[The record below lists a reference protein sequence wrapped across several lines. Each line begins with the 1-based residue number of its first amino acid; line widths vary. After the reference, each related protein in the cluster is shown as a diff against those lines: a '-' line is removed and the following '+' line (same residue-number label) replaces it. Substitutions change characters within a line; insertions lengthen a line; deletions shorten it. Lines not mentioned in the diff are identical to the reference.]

1 MNNILK
7 KTSKFDCI
15 LFLVLIFGFVVMNY
29 VVWEDEVLPIAY
41 IIRIAV
47 TVFYSTIIMWLFGD
61 YLVTLEDIDFGVFAT
76 IILSIVSVL
85 FFLGLI
91 ESQNDYVYLFDSRYL
106 GIDFFSVEKKYIFN
120 IVILL
125 FAVLMIPVRLALYK
139 ECSLKNV
146 VMYGMI
152 IVCSTLIS
160 IFLFVHYSG
169 AYFISIGILYSI
181 CVGWLVRSVKR
192 ERMGTMKKADADRLY
207 KKNGL
212 KWLLPGY
219 IIMVC
224 SVIAIVL
231 LSRNHNFMAYIQW
244 NWNKSVLNLSN
255 DNPIEL
261 IMFHGGWLALAAYL
275 LCMIV
280 FLVIA
285 WKFVGHRNAEYKAL
299 QLIYYIAFAALCVRT
314 VGGTLYGLGLS
325 PLSITPPFAGD
336 TAVDDIVFVV
346 ILLISQKQN
355 ITVDRIICIYDELE
369 EFKTG
374 YGSSETKSYA
384 GKQVEI
390 DSASYDYAAFDYMLK
405 VKSDDSDDGTA
416 HSDNKELNICY
427 VGELTDNGNDYEIFL
442 PYETKKAEIIVC
454 LRKSVENSADSSKD
468 TSVLK
473 YHYEYEVS
481 GDEELIMRAVDM
493 VMMNM
498 KETLP
503 NAGVMDSWE
512 WVLDFL

>member
-7 KTSKFDCI
+7 KTSKFDCF
-15 LFLVLIFGFVVMNY
+15 LFLVLIFGFVVMNN
-29 VVWEDEVLPIAY
+29 VVGEDEITPIVF
-41 IIRIAV
+41 IIRITI
-47 TVFYSTIIMWLFGD
+47 TVFYSVMIMWLFGD
-61 YLVTLEDIDFGVFAT
+61 YLVTLEDIDYGVFAT

-91 ESQNDYVYLFDSRYL
+91 ESQNDYVYLFDSKYI
-106 GIDFFSVEKKYIFN
+106 GVDFFSVEKKYIFN

-125 FAVLMIPVRLALYK
+125 FAVQMIPVRLALK
-139 ECSLKNV
+139 KVCSLKNI
-146 VMYGMI
+146 VMYGMT

-160 IFLFVHYSG
+160 IFLFIHYSG
-169 AYFISIGILYSI
+169 AYLVSIGILYSI
-181 CVGWLVRSVKR
+181 CVGWLVMSVKR
-192 ERMGTMKKADADRLY
+192 DRMGTMKKADADRIY

-212 KWLLPGY
+212 KWVLPGY

-224 SVIAIVL
+224 SIIAIVI
-231 LSRNHNFMAYIQW
+231 LSRNHNFMAYMQW
-244 NWNKSVLNLSN
+244 NWNKSVESSN
-255 DNPIEL
+255 ENPIEF
-261 IMFHGGWLALAAYL
+261 IMFYGGWPALAAYL

-285 WKFVGHRNAEYKAL
+285 WKFVGHRNAEYKSL
-299 QLIYYIAFAALCVRT
+299 QLIYYIAFASLCVRA

-336 TAVDDIVFVV
+336 VAVDDFVFVV

-355 ITVDRIICIYDELE
+355 VTIDRIVCIYDELE
-369 EFKTG
+369 EFKNG

-390 DSASYDYAAFDYMLK
+390 EDASYDYAVFDYMLK
-405 VKSDDSDDGTA
+405 VKADDSDDGTA

-442 PYETKKAEIIVC
+442 PYETKKAEIIVF
-454 LRKSVENSADSSKD
+454 LRKSVENSADASKD

-481 GDEELIMRAVDM
+481 GDEELIKRAVDK
-493 VMMNM
+493 VTMNI

-503 NAGVMDSWE
+503 KAGIMDSWE
-512 WVLDFL
+512 WVLNFL